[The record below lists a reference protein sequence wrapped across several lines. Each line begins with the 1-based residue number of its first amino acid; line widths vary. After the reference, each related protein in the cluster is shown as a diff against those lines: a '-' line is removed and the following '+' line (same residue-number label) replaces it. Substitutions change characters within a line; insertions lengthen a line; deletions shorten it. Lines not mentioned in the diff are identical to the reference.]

1 VAHEAGAG
9 RLVLSHFYPI
19 AERCDVV
26 AQAAE
31 LFDGPITK
39 AKDLLRLTV

>member
-19 AERCDVV
+19 AERYDVQ

-31 LFDGPITK
+31 AFAGPIV
-39 AKDLLRLTV
+39 AARDLLRIKV